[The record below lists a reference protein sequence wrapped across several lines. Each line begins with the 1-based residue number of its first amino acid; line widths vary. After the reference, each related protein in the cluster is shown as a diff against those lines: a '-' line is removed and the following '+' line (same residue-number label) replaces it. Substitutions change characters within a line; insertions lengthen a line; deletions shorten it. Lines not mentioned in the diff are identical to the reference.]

1 MAEDGLVAGND
12 DLIAAGLAPD
22 DKDNLGEDAAALF
35 GIDAGR
41 PINLDDGDG
50 DGDGGEG
57 AIRTTVTSI
66 SNSTTPGTSTAGKR
80 KSSVWAT
87 FDEVYED
94 VNGKHTCTKA
104 RCKICNGTLSARST
118 GGTGHLLRHKKSCV
132 AKADRAAKVHAR
144 LAFNPD
150 GSVQNWECNPT
161 VARTELCR
169 LIARLDLH

>member
-1 MAEDGLVAGND
+1 M
-12 DLIAAGLAPD
+12 
-22 DKDNLGEDAAALF
+22 
-35 GIDAGR
+35 
-41 PINLDDGDG
+41 
-50 DGDGGEG
+50 
-57 AIRTTVTSI
+57 
-66 SNSTTPGTSTAGKR
+66 
-80 KSSVWAT
+80 
-87 FDEVYED
+87 YED

-104 RCKICNGTLSARST
+104 RCKICKGTLSARST